1 MLCERYEKGLIPFP
15 TIRKF
20 VDEIVE
26 KFQPDKIFL
35 FGSYAY
41 GEPNEDSD
49 VDLLVVMPAKN
60 EITQAVRIRR
70 ATSHPFPLD
79 LLVRTPEELA
89 QWLEWGDSFLREV
102 TTKGRLLYE
111 KNNRPVGPQGRR
123 GSTRSKNP
131 RRRKTAPE

>member
-1 MLCERYEKGLIPFP
+1 MPCERDEKGLIPFP

-26 KFQPDKIFL
+26 KFQPDKVFL

-41 GEPNEDSD
+41 GEPNEHSD

-60 EITQAVRIRR
+60 QVTQALRIRR

-79 LLVRTPEELA
+79 LLVRTPETLA
-89 QWLEWGDSFLREV
+89 QWLEWGDSFLREI

-111 KNNRPVGPQGRR
+111 KNNNPLGPQGRR
-123 GSTRSKNP
+123 GSTGRPNP
-131 RRRKTAPE
+131 RRRITAPE

>member
-1 MLCERYEKGLIPFP
+1 MLCERDEKGLIPFL

-20 VDEIVE
+20 VDEIAE

-60 EITQAVRIRR
+60 HITQALRIRR

-79 LLVRTPEELA
+79 LMVRTPEELA
-89 QWLEWGDSFLREV
+89 QRLEWGDSFLCEI

-111 KNNRPVGPQGRR
+111 KHDSRLGPKGGRR
-123 GSTRSKNP
+123 STGRPNP